1 VSFPKSGEVGK
12 SKNRRKTVESF
23 YPFFAF
29 SISSPSKNK
38 RMALKKML
46 KKRPIYSKT
55 HGKFAWRLLE
65 FFCLTPEA
73 NEYRIIFRDFF
84 GNTKTISKTLRK

>member
-1 VSFPKSGEVGK
+1 
-12 SKNRRKTVESF
+12 
-23 YPFFAF
+23 
-29 SISSPSKNK
+29 
-38 RMALKKML
+38 MALKKML